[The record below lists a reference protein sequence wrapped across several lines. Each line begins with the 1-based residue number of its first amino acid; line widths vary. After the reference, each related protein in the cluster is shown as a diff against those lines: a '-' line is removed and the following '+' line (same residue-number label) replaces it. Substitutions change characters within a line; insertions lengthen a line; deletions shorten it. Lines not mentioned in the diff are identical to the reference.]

1 MHSFGPS
8 SEEGGRIPLTHSK
21 RAPRANLQYRVVL
34 PNVMLALFL
43 KKASSFF
50 FFSLAP
56 YCSST
61 ATFSAAWPSL
71 RPLL

>member
-1 MHSFGPS
+1 
-8 SEEGGRIPLTHSK
+8 
-21 RAPRANLQYRVVL
+21 
-34 PNVMLALFL
+34 MLALFL

-56 YCSST
+56 YCSAT